1 MLFITVVSVLLEL
14 LNPLRQKKQWSKTY
28 KLLKLTFLDV
38 KIPSLKSLLKTPQTL
53 VQNQIEIGYPSIE
66 SVVTTDV

>member
-53 VQNQIEIGYPSIE
+53 VKTKLKLVILQLK
-66 SVVTTDV
+66 V